1 MSSPKPSRGIELVS
15 SAVGEVGAVSTT
27 TPELAQSSKKAV
39 KRFGWWASKKLGVG
53 LHGESSAAARPKDV
67 TEMDGHKLFRKG
79 KTSLVGSSTIQ
90 KGSSASMV

>member
-39 KRFGWWASKKLGVG
+39 KRLRWWSSSVVVLQQLLKPASQNGS
-53 LHGESSAAARPKDV
+53 ESGQP
-67 TEMDGHKLFRKG
+67 
-79 KTSLVGSSTIQ
+79 
-90 KGSSASMV
+90 